1 MATVELK
8 IVDALRSA
16 GRPMKALDIARRIGE
31 GCGRKDVNRVI
42 HKMKEVEIANP
53 GENPPLWR
61 LIGSAATTPSE
72 GASVANTVPLDTAA
86 VTPTTKREGSD
97 ASLSSRLAKVGIG
110 DDTTATLNNKL
121 LSTIERTEDGGILIS
136 PVSRDYII
144 NQAASG
150 VHTNEQEEQQR
161 ESRPVQE
168 SASLDVKENADLL
181 SKKIDPINLFS
192 GHKQLLEKDTIEDNP
207 PSKQKDDAASK
218 TLDCALQAVGGER
231 VNDLGASSDQP
242 SSTLTSKTKKR
253 PMIAANFGGVVAA
266 ETSDSLKEKV
276 MGILQ
281 KEGSKLSA
289 RDVSKLLGHQD
300 RLLARGALEEL
311 KREGKVYA
319 VVNDGISYWS
329 IRNQE

>member
-1 MATVELK
+1 MAVVELK
-8 IVDALRSA
+8 IVDVLRLS
-16 GRPMKALDIARRIGE
+16 GRPMKALDIARSIGE
-31 GCGRKDVNRVI
+31 GYGKKDVNRVI

-61 LIGSAATTPSE
+61 LIGSASTTPSE
-72 GASVANTVPLDTAA
+72 GATVANRVAGVPLDTAA
-86 VTPTTKREGSD
+86 AVTPGTKREGSE
-97 ASLSSRLAKVGIG
+97 ASLSSRLAKVCIG
-110 DDTTATLNNKL
+110 DDASATLNNKL
-121 LSTIERTEDGGILIS
+121 LTTIERTEEGGILIS
-136 PVSRDYII
+136 PISRDYII
-144 NQAASG
+144 NQATG
-150 VHTNEQEEQQR
+150 VRTNEEQS

-168 SASLDVKENADLL
+168 SASLDVKENADSL
-181 SKKIDPINLFS
+181 SKKVDPINLFS

-218 TLDCALQAVGGER
+218 TLDCALQSAGGGR

-266 ETSDSLKEKV
+266 ETSDSLKKKV
-276 MGILQ
+276 MDILR

-329 IRNQE
+329 IRIQE